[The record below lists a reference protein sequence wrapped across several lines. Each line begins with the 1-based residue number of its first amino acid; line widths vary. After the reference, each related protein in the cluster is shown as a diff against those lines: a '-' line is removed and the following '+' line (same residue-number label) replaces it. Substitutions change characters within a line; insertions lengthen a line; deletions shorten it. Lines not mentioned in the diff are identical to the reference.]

1 MEFLLYF
8 SILVHSSPKEITVS
22 KGQRVEP
29 DSIVKYFNVIW
40 RKASKKKHKK
50 WEGDAVLI
58 VKGKSFTLKDLEGKD
73 IGRGI
78 VMSPNVYDLV

>member
-1 MEFLLYF
+1 MVFILF
-8 SILVHSSPKEITVS
+8 FILVHLAPKEITVS
-22 KGQRVEP
+22 KGQEEEP
-29 DSIVKYFNVIW
+29 DSLVKYFSVVW
-40 RKASKKKHKK
+40 CKPSKKKHKK

-78 VMSPNVYDLV
+78 VILPDVYDLV